1 MKRTLSNLRH
11 RFRYALLEKDGQ
23 IFVGDPYFGESR
35 LPLLDIGYMLNT
47 SDALKKS
54 VTQRFLRF
62 LETGRRIAKV
72 RRVDSMNDS

>member
-1 MKRTLSNLRH
+1 VKRTLSHLRH
-11 RFRYALLEKDGQ
+11 RFRNALLEKDGQ

-54 VTQRFLRF
+54 VTQRFL
-62 LETGRRIAKV
+62 EDGKRIATG
-72 RRVDSMNDS
+72 RRVDSMN